1 MSILKRTVII
11 GILLAMPLHAGSEA
25 TSTAVQPAAADK
37 AVSAVP
43 AYKPPLRGAPAGRV
57 GGGTRGATERE
68 SFALQVLAPDHL
80 GYTVREQPCLYWYI
94 SNPTT
99 HPLELTVTER
109 NAVAPLLEKT
119 MQASAQGGIQS
130 ACLADYGVKLR
141 KDVQYKWFVTLVTDP
156 ERRSKDILAGG
167 MLMVVDP
174 QPLLAEKLKSAVPG
188 SLPNI
193 YAEEGLWYDAIGALS
208 QLIEETP
215 ANLELHRQRAALLEQ
230 VGLAEVAAYENGQA
244 K

>member
-1 MSILKRTVII
+1 
-11 GILLAMPLHAGSEA
+11 
-25 TSTAVQPAAADK
+25 
-37 AVSAVP
+37 
-43 AYKPPLRGAPAGRV
+43 
-57 GGGTRGATERE
+57 
-68 SFALQVLAPDHL
+68 
-80 GYTVREQPCLYWYI
+80 
-94 SNPTT
+94 
-99 HPLELTVTER
+99 
-109 NAVAPLLEKT
+109 
-119 MQASAQGGIQS
+119 
-130 ACLADYGVKLR
+130 
-141 KDVQYKWFVTLVTDP
+141 LVTDP